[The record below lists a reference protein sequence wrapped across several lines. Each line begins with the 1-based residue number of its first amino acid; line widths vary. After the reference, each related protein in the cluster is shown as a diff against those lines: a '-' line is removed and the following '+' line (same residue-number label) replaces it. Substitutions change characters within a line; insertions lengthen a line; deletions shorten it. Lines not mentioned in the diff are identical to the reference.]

1 MNEIILAVIAAL
13 LPVGFLVYFIYK
25 KDKDQPEPK
34 KWLWKGGLY
43 GVLSAIIVLVLSLFK
58 PEFLAIF
65 PYYEGTVMGAL
76 GISLFDA
83 AIPEE
88 AAKLLMLWLL
98 IRKNPYFDERL
109 DGIVY
114 ATLIGLG
121 FAGLENIFYI
131 LDSLDDFASVALT
144 RAIFSVPGHFFFAVV
159 MGYYVSLA
167 YFGKKSKEKKAMYW
181 ALAFIV
187 PMILHFIFDAILM
200 SASAMSEL
208 SGMLIVAFIVF
219 CVWLRKSGLKRINAM
234 LREDRVNI
242 VDAQAT
248 AAGLQASETMQTT
261 VRPDDTPET
270 EQPAVRQTYT
280 PQPLDTSDIDLPE
293 DLKGLAES
301 IATNVH
307 EVWSAGRI
315 ADGWTFGP
323 VRDDQNKKHPC
334 LVPYEELSESEK
346 EYDRH
351 TSQQTIKMILK
362 SGFTIRKNPGVNN
375 EQEE

>member
-1 MNEIILAVIAAL
+1 
-13 LPVGFLVYFIYK
+13 
-25 KDKDQPEPK
+25 
-34 KWLWKGGLY
+34 
-43 GVLSAIIVLVLSLFK
+43 
-58 PEFLAIF
+58 
-65 PYYEGTVMGAL
+65 
-76 GISLFDA
+76 
-83 AIPEE
+83 
-88 AAKLLMLWLL
+88 
-98 IRKNPYFDERL
+98 
-109 DGIVY
+109 
-114 ATLIGLG
+114 
-121 FAGLENIFYI
+121 
-131 LDSLDDFASVALT
+131 
-144 RAIFSVPGHFFFAVV
+144 
-159 MGYYVSLA
+159 
-167 YFGKKSKEKKAMYW
+167 MYW

-293 DLKGLAES
+293 DLQGLAES

-307 EVWSAGRI
+307 EVWSAQRI

-334 LVPYEELSESEK
+334 LVPYEELPESEK

-362 SGFTIRKNPGVNN
+362 SGFTIKKNPGVNN

>member
-25 KDKDQPEPK
+25 KDKDHPEPK
-34 KWLWKGGLY
+34 KWLWKGGFY

-58 PEFLAIF
+58 PEFLTLF
-65 PYYEGTVMGAL
+65 PYYEGTVLGAL
-76 GISLFDA
+76 GTSLFDA

-98 IRKNPYFDERL
+98 IRKNPYFDEHL

-121 FAGLENIFYI
+121 FAGLENIFYV
-131 LDSLDDFASVALT
+131 LDSLDNFVSIALT

-167 YFGKKSKEKKAMYW
+167 YFGSKSKGKKTMYW
-181 ALAFIV
+181 ALAYIV
-187 PMILHFIFDAILM
+187 PVILHFIFDAILM
-200 SASAMSEL
+200 SADVMTEL

-219 CVWLRKSGLKRINAM
+219 CVWLRKFGLRRIKAM
-234 LREDRVNI
+234 LQEDKANRV
-242 VDAQAT
+242 VVQA
-248 AAGLQASETMQTT
+248 A
-261 VRPDDTPET
+261 VRP
-270 EQPAVRQTYT
+270 TYT
-280 PQPLDTSDIDLPE
+280 PQPLDTSDVELPE
-293 DLKGLAES
+293 DLQGLAEA
-301 IATNVH
+301 IAANVH

-315 ADGWTFGP
+315 ADGWSFGP
-323 VRDDQNKKHPC
+323 VRDDLNKKHPC
-334 LVPYEELSESEK
+334 LVPYEELPESEK

-362 SGFTIRKNPGVNN
+362 SGFTIRKDPGSNS